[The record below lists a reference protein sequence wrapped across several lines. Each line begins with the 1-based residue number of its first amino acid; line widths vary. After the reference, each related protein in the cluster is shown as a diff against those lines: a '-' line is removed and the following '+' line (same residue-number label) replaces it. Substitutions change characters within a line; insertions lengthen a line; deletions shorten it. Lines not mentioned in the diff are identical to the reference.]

1 MKAKNELAQH
11 SWFGPS
17 LVTIGVFDGVH
28 RGHQYLLDRLKLK
41 AESEACQSVVVTFLN
56 HPGTVLRPES
66 SIHYLLPTDQR
77 IRLLNKSGVDQVVS
91 ITFDK
96 ELSRLDPAQFLQ
108 LLSGVVD
115 LKGLVV
121 GPDFAMGH
129 QREGT
134 VPVLQKLG
142 LELGF
147 TVEAVKPIESDAG
160 WVSSTAIRK
169 SLTDGQVK
177 LASNMLGYQFTVCGR
192 VVQGDGRGKDL
203 GFPTANLSLEPQ
215 IIVPADGV
223 YATWVRVK
231 GKRLPSATSIGSRP
245 TFGSNPITVETHI
258 LDFSENLYDSD
269 LTLEFVDRLRNEWRF
284 DNVDALVKQMYRDV
298 LEARIVLEGTKS

>member
-1 MKAKNELAQH
+1 MKAKNELEQQ

-17 LVTIGVFDGVH
+17 VVTIGVFDGVH

-41 AESEACQSVVVTFLN
+41 AEAEACQSVVVTFLN
-56 HPGTVLRPES
+56 HPSTALRPET

-77 IRLLNKSGVDQVVS
+77 IRLLNNTGVDQVVS

-142 LELGF
+142 LDLGF

-160 WVSSTAIRK
+160 WVSSTAIRQ
-169 SLTDGQVK
+169 SLTDGRVK
-177 LASNMLGYQFTVCGR
+177 LASDMLGYLFTLSGQ
-192 VVQGDGRGKDL
+192 VVHGEGRGKEL
-203 GFPTANLSLEPQ
+203 GFPTANLSLAPQ
-215 IIVPADGV
+215 IIVPADGI
-223 YATWVRVK
+223 YATWVRVE
-231 GKRLPSATSIGSRP
+231 GKRLPSATSIGTRP
-245 TFGSNPITVETHI
+245 TFGSNARTVETHI
-258 LDFSENLYDSD
+258 LDVSENFYGSD
-269 LTLEFVDRLRNEWRF
+269 LVLELVDRLRDEWRF
-284 DNVDALVKQMYRDV
+284 KTVDDLINQMHRDV